1 MSYIEKKITQFLLAV
16 RPVLQPV
23 VRFLAALQMN
33 PNLLTFI
40 SLLLCL
46 IAAFFF
52 AQGELRFAAVAM
64 LLGGLFDVL
73 DGDVARAANRTTRF
87 GALFDSVLDRYA
99 ELALYFGIG
108 YFFLTNWAFDLR
120 YKTIIFFVV
129 FMAAAGSTMVSYVRA
144 RAEGLDIDCR
154 VGLMQR
160 PERILLL
167 GFGALISVKSLLV
180 VLALIALLANFT
192 AVQRVVHVWKI
203 DRFNNNE
210 TAER

>member
-1 MSYIEKKITQFLLAV
+1 MSYIEKKITQFLLAA
-16 RPVLQPV
+16 RPILQPV

-120 YKTIIFFVV
+120 YKTFVFFVV

-192 AVQRVVHVWKI
+192 AVQRIVHVWKI
-203 DRFNNNE
+203 DKLNDN
-210 TAER
+210 

>member
-33 PNLLTFI
+33 PNLLTFF